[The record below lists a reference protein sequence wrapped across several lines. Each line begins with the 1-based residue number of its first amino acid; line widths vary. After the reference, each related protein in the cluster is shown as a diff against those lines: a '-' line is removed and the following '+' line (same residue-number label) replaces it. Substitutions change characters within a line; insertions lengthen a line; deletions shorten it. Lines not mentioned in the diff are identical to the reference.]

1 MIIKRTWDV
10 LVIVESGAPLL
21 TSIISIMKLGHLKDS
36 ARARPQ
42 NDDDDVVASLLFQHV
57 DSNYEG
63 GRYLLST
70 GFISFRPRVT
80 SISRPPSRL
89 PVFDLYRK
97 SSARHSED
105 STTPHQS
112 VVFPS
117 SWLSRNLMSPEDFP
131 WH

>member
-1 MIIKRTWDV
+1 M

-57 DSNYEG
+57 DPNYEG
-63 GRYLLST
+63 GRYLFST

-80 SISRPPSRL
+80 SISRL
-89 PVFDLYRK
+89 
-97 SSARHSED
+97 
-105 STTPHQS
+105 
-112 VVFPS
+112 PS
-117 SWLSRNLMSPEDFP
+117 SLPIFGLDDTNVHAGSLQQGTRKLRLTSQWSFRQVGFP
-131 WH
+131 GT